1 MQRQIALNI
10 AKDLKKK
17 LVVLTGPRQ
26 SGKTTLSK
34 AVCVDYDYFNYDD
47 PAARLALQERNWDRR
62 KDLVVFDELHKMR
75 DWQTWI
81 KGIYDVEGLPP
92 GLLVTGSARM
102 DLLRKSGDSLA
113 GRFFTYRLHPFDVK
127 EASAVFEPEEALHRI
142 LTVGGFPEPFLEADP
157 VAYARWKK
165 SHIDVILR
173 YDLLDLTGLTDIVA
187 IETLLEL
194 LRHRVGSPVSYAN
207 LAADLQKDPKTVKAW
222 LQVLEDLYIIY
233 PVRPWHRNI
242 ARSILKEP
250 KYYFYDTAQVRG
262 DNGCRLENAVACA
275 LRKELDFLSD
285 TRGDECGLH
294 YLRTRDGKEL
304 DFAVLRNGAVTH
316 RIEVKWSDSG
326 RSPAFDQFSEI
337 NPEAHSIQLIGQP
350 CRSKTWPDGLI
361 ATNAARWLAELQLD
375 T

>member
-1 MQRQIALNI
+1 
-10 AKDLKKK
+10 
-17 LVVLTGPRQ
+17 
-26 SGKTTLSK
+26 
-34 AVCVDYDYFNYDD
+34 
-47 PAARLALQERNWDRR
+47 
-62 KDLVVFDELHKMR
+62 
-75 DWQTWI
+75 
-81 KGIYDVEGLPP
+81 
-92 GLLVTGSARM
+92 LLVTGSARM

-157 VAYARWKK
+157 VSYARWKK

-187 IETLLEL
+187 IETLLEM
-194 LRHRVGSPVSYAN
+194 LRHRVGLPVSYAN

-262 DNGCRLENAVACA
+262 DKGCRLENAVACA

-285 TRGDECGLH
+285 TRGDECSLH

-304 DFAVLRNGAVTH
+304 DFAVLRNGVVTH
-316 RIEVKWSDSG
+316 RIEVKWADSG
-326 RSPAFDQFSEI
+326 RSPAFDHFSGFD
-337 NPEAHSIQLIGQP
+337 PEAHSIQLIGQP